1 MTGVPQP
8 PAEDPQVTADP
19 VARESEDAV
28 AVNHDES
35 AVPQRT
41 LRLWEE
47 VAHGIDKN
55 STGGFWFLLNL

>member
-1 MTGVPQP
+1 MTVAPQQ
-8 PAEDPQVTADP
+8 AGGSQGTADQA
-19 VARESEDAV
+19 ARDTEEAPL
-28 AVNHDES
+28 NQEN

-55 STGGFWFLLNL
+55 STGELVGRNSYAS